1 MTREREVLVRFR
13 PSGREAFVL
22 PGTRLVEAAAEAG
35 LLIDVPC
42 GGEGTCGK
50 CRLIVV
56 SGAAEPTT
64 IERKWLS
71 DEELQ
76 AGWRLACQSA
86 VDGPAEV
93 DIPSVS
99 LATVEQKILVR
110 YREEKK
116 VSELFSGKRVPTP
129 FSDPPVRKQYVE
141 LSSPTRGDDLPDA
154 LRLERALGVGP
165 LAMDVSLLRELSA
178 RLREAGFCGTAVL
191 AGDRLLDFEI
201 GNTEA
206 DAFAVAVDLG
216 TTTLAGELMDLGTG
230 SEWATT
236 ARLNP
241 QTRFGDDVL
250 SRILHAREKPDGLAR
265 LQEAV
270 VSAVD
275 EMIGELCLQAGVP
288 RQRVYELAVA
298 GNTTMQQLLCG
309 VDPGPLG
316 EVPFVPTGGR
326 GVSCPAAELGLHIH
340 PRGGVYVMP
349 AIGGFVG
356 GDTVAG
362 VLATGLADVEGSA
375 LFVDIGTNGEIVLLA
390 DGRLSAAST
399 AAGPAFEGARISRGM
414 RGGPGAI
421 EKVVVDGRLRINVI
435 GNVPPTGICGS
446 GLIDAAAELLRHRLL
461 SCEGRLRTPDQ
472 CIPLAEPVPPDAPL
486 AEPVPPD
493 SPLAE
498 PVPPDSPLAE
508 PVPPDVPLAEP
519 VPPDIPLAER
529 IVLHDGQVS
538 FLLADETETAD
549 GRPIVLTQRDIREL
563 QLASGAIR
571 AGIAI
576 LLRRA
581 GLEPKDLELVLIGG
595 GFGNFIRR
603 GNAQRIGLLPVEIE
617 RRRIRYMGNTS
628 LAGARL
634 AALSG
639 QARKVAEELARRAE
653 HVDLSTDT
661 DFSREFAEAMI
672 FPEVDS

>member
-42 GGEGTCGK
+42 GGEGSCGK

-56 SGAAEPTT
+56 SGAGEPTT
-64 IERKWLS
+64 IERKWFS
-71 DEELQ
+71 DDELQ

-86 VDGPAEV
+86 VDGPTEV

-110 YREEKK
+110 YREKK
-116 VSELFSGKRVPTP
+116 VSELFSEKRVPTP

-141 LSSPTRGDDLPDA
+141 LPSPTRGDDLPDA

-265 LQEAV
+265 LQEAI

-326 GVSCPAAELGLHIH
+326 GVSCPAAELGVHIH
-340 PRGGVYVMP
+340 PRGSVYVMP

-362 VLATGLADVEGSA
+362 LLAIGLTDIEGPA

-435 GNVPPTGICGS
+435 GNVPPVGICGS

-461 SCEGRLRTPDQ
+461 GCEGRLRTPDQ
-472 CIPLAEPVPPDAPL
+472 CVPPAKPVPPDL
-486 AEPVPPD
+486 AK
-493 SPLAE
+493 
-498 PVPPDSPLAE
+498 
-508 PVPPDVPLAEP
+508 
-519 VPPDIPLAER
+519 R

-538 FLLADETETAD
+538 FLLADEAETAD
-549 GRPIVLTQRDIREL
+549 RRPIVLTQRDIREL

-581 GLEPKDLELVLIGG
+581 GLEPKDLELVLVGG

-603 GNAQRIGLLPVEIE
+603 GNAQRIGLLPIEIE
-617 RRRIRYMGNTS
+617 RHRIRYMGNTS

-639 QARKVAEELARRAE
+639 QAQRAAEELARRAE
-653 HVDLSTDT
+653 HVDLSTDP

>member
-50 CRLIVV
+50 CRLIVA
-56 SGAAEPTT
+56 SGDAEPTT
-64 IERKWLS
+64 IERKWFS

-110 YREEKK
+110 YREKK
-116 VSELFSGKRVPTP
+116 VSELFSGKRVLTP
-129 FSDPPVRKQYVE
+129 FSDPFSDSPVRKQYVE
-141 LSSPTRGDDLPDA
+141 LPSPTRGDDLPDA

-178 RLREAGFCGTAVL
+178 RLREAGFRGTAVL

-326 GVSCPAAELGLHIH
+326 GVSCPAAELGVHIH
-340 PRGGVYVMP
+340 PRGGGYVMP

-362 VLATGLADVEGSA
+362 LLATGLADVEGPA

-390 DGRLSAAST
+390 DGRLLAAST

-421 EKVVVDGRLRINVI
+421 EKVVVEGRLRINVI
-435 GNVPPTGICGS
+435 GDVPPAGICGS

-461 SCEGRLRTPDQ
+461 GCEGRLRTPDQ
-472 CIPLAEPVPPDAPL
+472 C
-486 AEPVPPD
+486 
-493 SPLAE
+493 
-498 PVPPDSPLAE
+498 
-508 PVPPDVPLAEP
+508 VPLAEP
-519 VPPDIPLAER
+519 VPPDLAR
-529 IVLHDGQVS
+529 RVVLHDGQVS
-538 FLLADETETAD
+538 FLLADEAETAD
-549 GRPIVLTQRDIREL
+549 RRPIVLTQRDIREL

-571 AGIAI
+571 AGIAV

-603 GNAQRIGLLPVEIE
+603 GNAQRIGLLPTEIE

-634 AALSG
+634 AALSR
-639 QARKVAEELARRAE
+639 QARRAAEEFARRAE
-653 HVDLSTDT
+653 HVDLSTDP
-661 DFSREFAEAMI
+661 DFSRAFAEAMI
-672 FPEVDS
+672 FPEE